1 MSSVK
6 RARAGHEEAN
16 PCTRERIRNR
26 RPSQKGEVDTFHS
39 VANKQALRAKLI
51 MIIP

>member
-1 MSSVK
+1 MSLVK
-6 RARAGHEEAN
+6 RARAGYEEGK
-16 PCTRERIRNR
+16 PCTGGRIRNR

-51 MIIP
+51 MVIP